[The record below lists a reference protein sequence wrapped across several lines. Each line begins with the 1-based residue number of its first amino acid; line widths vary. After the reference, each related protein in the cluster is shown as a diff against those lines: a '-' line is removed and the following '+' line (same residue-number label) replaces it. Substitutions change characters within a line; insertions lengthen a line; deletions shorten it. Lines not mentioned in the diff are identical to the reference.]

1 MAKDQIENWR
11 WWQVWW
17 TIHRVNLI
25 ASTYIQRPAHTLF
38 PKSTKEKAWLSRQEN
53 SQFWA
58 IVASHLTFLCLLLA
72 NILNILFYLFGCA
85 GSWVFPGSSEGKESA
100 CNARDQ
106 GLIPG
111 MGRYPG
117 EGNAYHSSI
126 LAWRIPW
133 REEPGR
139 LQSKGLQRVGHEW
152 ATNTNSLRE
161 TDVSPRSP
169 SACDVQGNEYILG
182 LLWQEGV

>member
-100 CNARDQ
+100 CSVETRV
-106 GLIPG
+106 
-111 MGRYPG
+111 
-117 EGNAYHSSI
+117 HS
-126 LAWRIPW
+126 LVGKIPW
-133 REEPGR
+133 RRTWQPTPVLRARQPPPIFFPGES
-139 LQSKGLQRVGHEW
+139 QGQR
-152 ATNTNSLRE
+152 SLAGC
-161 TDVSPRSP
+161 SPRGCKKSDTTESTEHAGP
-169 SACDVQGNEYILG
+169 
-182 LLWQEGV
+182 